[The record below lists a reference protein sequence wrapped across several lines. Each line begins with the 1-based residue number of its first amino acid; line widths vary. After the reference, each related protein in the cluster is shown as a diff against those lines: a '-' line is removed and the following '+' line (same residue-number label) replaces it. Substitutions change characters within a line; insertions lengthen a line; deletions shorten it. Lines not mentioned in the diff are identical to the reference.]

1 MALRGEVMTE
11 LMSVSEVARV
21 LGVSKDTVK
30 RWARRGLLPQPLRVG
45 TRGDHVFDRAAI
57 EEAARRRALPG
68 GEAAGPAEHQSQS
81 GGETDAPTTQ

>member
-1 MALRGEVMTE
+1 MTE
-11 LMSVSEVARV
+11 LMSVSEVARL

-57 EEAARRRALPG
+57 EEAARRRAFRG
-68 GEAAGPAEHQSQS
+68 GEAAGPNQGT
-81 GGETDAPTTQ
+81 GGGNGDRM

>member
-1 MALRGEVMTE
+1 MTE
-11 LMSVSEVARV
+11 LMSVSEVARL

-57 EEAARRRALPG
+57 EEAARRQRLG
-68 GEAAGPAEHQSQS
+68 RGAAGQGEHQPQP
-81 GGETDAPTTQ
+81 GGETDASTQ

>member
-1 MALRGEVMTE
+1 MTE
-11 LMSVSEVARV
+11 LMSVSEVARL

-45 TRGDHVFDRAAI
+45 TRGDHVFDRVAI
-57 EEAARRRALPG
+57 EEAARRQHLGRG
-68 GEAAGPAEHQSQS
+68 AAGPAEHRSQS